1 VGVTT
6 DAATSI
12 TSEGVIWSL
21 DDTFVVVVVVVAAD
35 RVTEVDATDD

>member
-21 DDTFVVVVVVVAAD
+21 DDTFVVVVVVAAD